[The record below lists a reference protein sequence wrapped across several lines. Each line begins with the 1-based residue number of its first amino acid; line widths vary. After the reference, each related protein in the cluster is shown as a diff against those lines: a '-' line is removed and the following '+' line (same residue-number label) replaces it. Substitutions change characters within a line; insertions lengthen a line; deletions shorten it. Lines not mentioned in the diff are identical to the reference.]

1 MILPSYKELTDKA
14 KHAFKR
20 FPITLTWCI
29 VGSLFFIC
37 LIEIDPNNVFEHYKG
52 SLLTFSLGVSW
63 FIGTKFLIEQFERP
77 EKWQWLKIVTLGLL
91 VIFFVHLPDLS
102 PYDVNPKFYVRFFL
116 YLIAGHLFLFF
127 APFASRWNKEAYW
140 NYLKSVS
147 IAVGRSILFSGVL
160 YLGLVLAL
168 LAIKFLFDF
177 DIQGKRYGQL
187 FVFCLGIVNTW
198 TYLSDFPMHVLE
210 KNTITYNKALEVFV
224 KFILIPLVL
233 LYIVILYA
241 YTLKIVLAWSL
252 PKGWVSNLVTALALL
267 GFSIQIM
274 INPVQKT
281 IKSWTIN
288 RFYPWFYFLLLPLI
302 LLLFIAIFKR
312 IGDYGLTENRYFLLL
327 LAVWILGITLYLL
340 FSRKRRL
347 KILPISLFILAVLSS
362 FGFWGAFNVSKNSQ
376 VRQFENLFQRARNKN
391 NMVSRKE
398 YRQLESIISYL
409 DERKSVSE
417 LDAITGFA
425 IEDSFRD
432 TTNSWN
438 HYISSH
444 SVLDS
449 LGIKIDS
456 SDTEIIENE
465 NHYYYSQWNK
475 PRSYSIVGYDYF
487 IPYNYNGY
495 DEEKNEIGNYRIRF
509 ISNTNELWLLSK
521 QDSTETFL
529 ISLKEKLVQLF
540 KYGDKLNEAD
550 PEELII
556 ESSNEHLATKLIF
569 TELSFYI
576 KKDSIK
582 VNNANAYLFLKRK

>member
-529 ISLKEKLVQLF
+529 ISLKEKLVYLS

>member
-1 MILPSYKELTDKA
+1 
-14 KHAFKR
+14 
-20 FPITLTWCI
+20 
-29 VGSLFFIC
+29 
-37 LIEIDPNNVFEHYKG
+37 
-52 SLLTFSLGVSW
+52 
-63 FIGTKFLIEQFERP
+63 
-77 EKWQWLKIVTLGLL
+77 
-91 VIFFVHLPDLS
+91 
-102 PYDVNPKFYVRFFL
+102 
-116 YLIAGHLFLFF
+116 
-127 APFASRWNKEAYW
+127 
-140 NYLKSVS
+140 
-147 IAVGRSILFSGVL
+147 
-160 YLGLVLAL
+160 
-168 LAIKFLFDF
+168 
-177 DIQGKRYGQL
+177 
-187 FVFCLGIVNTW
+187 
-198 TYLSDFPMHVLE
+198 
-210 KNTITYNKALEVFV
+210 
-224 KFILIPLVL
+224 
-233 LYIVILYA
+233 
-241 YTLKIVLAWSL
+241 
-252 PKGWVSNLVTALALL
+252 
-267 GFSIQIM
+267 
-274 INPVQKT
+274 
-281 IKSWTIN
+281 
-288 RFYPWFYFLLLPLI
+288 
-302 LLLFIAIFKR
+302 
-312 IGDYGLTENRYFLLL
+312 
-327 LAVWILGITLYLL
+327 
-340 FSRKRRL
+340 
-347 KILPISLFILAVLSS
+347 
-362 FGFWGAFNVSKNSQ
+362 
-376 VRQFENLFQRARNKN
+376 
-391 NMVSRKE
+391 MVSRKE

-529 ISLKEKLVQLF
+529 ISLKEKLVYLS

>member
-1 MILPSYKELTDKA
+1 MIFPSFQEIADKA

-29 VGSLFFIC
+29 VGSIFFMC
-37 LIEIDPNNVFEHYKG
+37 LIEIDPNNLFDHYKG

-63 FIGTKFLIEQFERP
+63 FIGTKFLIEQLKQP
-77 EKWQWLKIVTLGLL
+77 EKWQWLKLVTLGLL
-91 VIFFVHLPDLS
+91 IIFFIHLPDLS
-102 PYDVNPKFYVRFFL
+102 PYDVNPKFYVRFTI

-127 APFASRWNKEAYW
+127 APFAFRWNKEAYW
-140 NYLKSVS
+140 NYLKSVC

-198 TYLSDFPMHVLE
+198 TYLSDFPKNVLE
-210 KNTITYNKALEVFV
+210 KNTIKYNKALEVFV

-241 YTLKIVLAWSL
+241 YTLKIILAWSL

-274 INPVQKT
+274 VNPIQKT

-302 LLLFIAIFKR
+302 ILLFIAIFKR
-312 IGDYGLTENRYFLLL
+312 IGDYGITENRYFLLL
-327 LAVWILGITLYLL
+327 LALWILGITLYLL
-340 FSRKRRL
+340 FSKKRRL

-362 FGFWGAFNVSKNSQ
+362 FGFWGAFSISKNSQ
-376 VRQFENLFQRARNKN
+376 VKQFENVLQKARDNN
-391 NMVSRKE
+391 NMVSGKE
-398 YRQLESIISYL
+398 YRQLESIINYL
-409 DERKSVSE
+409 DDRKSVSE
-417 LDAITGFA
+417 LDAITGIA
-425 IEDSFRD
+425 IEETFRD

-438 HYISSH
+438 NYLSSD
-444 SVLDS
+444 SILDS
-449 LGIKIDS
+449 LGIEIDP
-456 SDTEIIENE
+456 SDNEIIEDG

-475 PRSYSIVGYDYF
+475 PQSYSIVGYNYF
-487 IPYNYNGY
+487 TAYNYNGY
-495 DEEKNEIGNYRIRF
+495 DEEKKEIGSYRIQF

-529 ISLKEKLVQLF
+529 ISLNEKLVSLS
-540 KYGDKLNEAD
+540 KYGDNLNEVN

-556 ESSNEHLATKLIF
+556 ESSNEHLSTKLIF

-576 KKDSIK
+576 KKDSIR
-582 VNNANAYLFLKRK
+582 VNSANAYLFLKHN